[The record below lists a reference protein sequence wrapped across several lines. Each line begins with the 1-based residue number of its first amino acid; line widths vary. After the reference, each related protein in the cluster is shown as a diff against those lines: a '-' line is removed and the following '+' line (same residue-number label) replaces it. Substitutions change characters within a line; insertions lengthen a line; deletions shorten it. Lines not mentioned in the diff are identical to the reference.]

1 VQSEVAQWCGKEAS
15 KRGGLPMKEEGGG
28 GGGGEGHRGN
38 KERGGRG

>member
-15 KRGGLPMKEEGGG
+15 KRGGLPMKEGGG